1 MQLLLLVF
9 RYRGFVDPNT
19 GENLSY
25 KDLLKRTLPDVVH
38 GKPMIVI
45 RQKSLSNKAEV
56 KADSHKRNIEKL
68 LAGSLTSTGI
78 SQRVSLDDIEE
89 AQVFKPDIMERLRDG
104 KIDDDEI
111 DILMPAIVSK
121 IEGKSPIVGVYDARQ
136 DERMN
141 FISAVERQYV
151 RGSFARDLLEAQAA
165 CGTILN
171 VETG

>member
-1 MQLLLLVF
+1 MTHTTV
-9 RYRGFVDPNT
+9 
-19 GENLSY
+19 
-25 KDLLKRTLPDVVH
+25 LK
-38 GKPMIVI
+38 
-45 RQKSLSNKAEV
+45 S
-56 KADSHKRNIEKL
+56 DSHKRNIEKL

-78 SQRVSLDDIEE
+78 SQRVTLDDIDE
-89 AQVFKPDIMERLRDG
+89 AQVFKPDILERLRDG

-111 DILMPAIVSK
+111 DILMPAIISK
-121 IEGKSPIVGVYDARQ
+121 IEGKSPIVGVYDASQ

-141 FISAVERQYV
+141 FISAVERQFV